1 MIEGPLAQTNPALP
15 VLVSNAKSSLDCAD
29 HG

>member
-1 MIEGPLAQTNPALP
+1 MIEGLLAQTNPALLA
-15 VLVSNAKSSLDCAD
+15 LVINAKSSLDGAG